1 MGSEMCIRDRAR
13 GPKRP
18 TKPKVE
24 DQTLRRLGVS
34 NLQTQCK
41 RKGRNPYTTKLTP
54 TSVGLRLASQRYG
67 SQKGSH
73 LCTRPCVAAK
83 TDDRVLQQGAARV
96 TPVCFCAPHT
106 IVRHESASG
115 LEHGL
120 TIRRTR
126 SYPSLFPCSFV
137 AGFNFERN
145 PFRISRVMLADQNPS
160 GHASFP
166 AQLTPGQDIV
176 CVMLVPR
183 KQRE

>member
-1 MGSEMCIRDRAR
+1 MYAVAGRDAQITGQSRFANPTTIWLEARSVLRIR
-13 GPKRP
+13 KLKSRP
-18 TKPKVE
+18 LDVW
-24 DQTLRRLGVS
+24 VS
-34 NLQTQCK
+34 DLQTQCK

-126 SYPSLFPCSFV
+126 SHSSLF
-137 AGFNFERN
+137 
-145 PFRISRVMLADQNPS
+145 RVSLPV
-160 GHASFP
+160 
-166 AQLTPGQDIV
+166 LTE
-176 CVMLVPR
+176 
-183 KQRE
+183 KQSICG